1 MSTNYIYLLCE
12 REFIKTNEPIYKIG
26 RSLQENLKRIQSY
39 PNGSKLLLQ
48 SICEDCTDS
57 EKELIKLFKLNFIH
71 RNDIGNEYF
80 EGNCYKMIQIMT
92 EYLITT
98 FTQKNLFDIVHNV
111 EDKSDEN
118 TESVKDKNYENTE
131 NDEEEEHEHEFI
143 IDNIDE
149 YLKVSTIEKII
160 ITNEKTTEGYL
171 RLKTT
176 SNHLWH
182 KIFACGTSEE
192 DLMGFLENCHNE
204 DCYVKNN
211 TIVTFNYRRMHS
223 EFEDIKRHRVN
234 CNYEEIYRCIK
245 KKCYQKIPNR
255 INLKNNMYIM
265 QCKDNSGNR
274 KYLQLN
280 AKDFTFSDISHE
292 LNDTIITL
300 DDCGVMMSFKL
311 YQNIIHCLEEINT
324 KIVCEILQILIG
336 DQDEYIKFKRLC
348 YYIFNGTYIENPILF
363 EDKTGGFLTS
373 WLKRAMEFVRMN
385 GNYIDYFDNDKLT
398 SSEYINKSNKII
410 FLHNNTK
417 FIKKVETIKKKTHI
431 SIFVNTKI
439 YCDRNKYNQLN
450 KFIFENKH
458 LILDLVQDK
467 ECIFSP
473 IFYQRLKDN
482 ELNET
487 DIDNIFYKYSFL
499 GINFLKWCC
508 VIY

>member
-39 PNGSKLLLQ
+39 PNGTKLLFQ
-48 SICEDCTDS
+48 SMCENCIDS
-57 EKELIKLFKLNFIH
+57 EKELIKLFKLNFKH

-80 EGNCYKMIQIMT
+80 EGNCHKMIQIMT

-98 FTQKNLFDIVHNV
+98 FTQKNLFGLVHNV
-111 EDKSDEN
+111 EDKSVKDESDEN
-118 TESVKDKNYENTE
+118 TES
-131 NDEEEEHEHEFI
+131 DEDDEEHEI
-143 IDNIDE
+143 IINNIDD
-149 YLKVSTIEKII
+149 YLKVSTIDKLI
-160 ITNEKTTEGYL
+160 ITNKKTTEGYL
-171 RLKTT
+171 RLKSS
-176 SNHLWH
+176 SNPVWL
-182 KIFACGTSEE
+182 KIYACGTSEE
-192 DLMGFLENCHNE
+192 DLMGYLKNCHNGE
-204 DCYVKNN
+204 CDVTNNKIVAFNERMYKKFKNVK
-211 TIVTFNYRRMHS
+211 T
-223 EFEDIKRHRVN
+223 HRVD
-234 CNYEEIYRCIK
+234 CNYEEICRDIK
-245 KKCYQKIPNR
+245 NKCYQEIPNR
-255 INLKNNMYIM
+255 INLEKNMYIM
-265 QCKDNSGNR
+265 QCKDHLGNR

-280 AKDFTFSDISHE
+280 AKDFTFSDISHK

-300 DDCGVMMSFKL
+300 NDCGEMMSFKL

-363 EDKTGGFLTS
+363 EDKTGFLTS
-373 WLKRAMEFVRMN
+373 WLKKAMEFVSLD
-385 GNYIDYFDNDKLT
+385 GHYIDYVDKDKLT
-398 SSEYINKSNKII
+398 SSEYMNKSNKVI